1 MHLRPENAVKCVLA
15 CCCLHNLLAERVVIE
30 DPVHH
35 DVVERDWHQEEQA
48 LLPMRYLG
56 GNIAGNKIF
65 KDQRN
70 FLIDYYNDVG
80 SVSWQKIDP
89 QYLKK
94 RKRLIQRPQLP
105 DESNEDHTFLD
116 DDYWKD
122 CELNSLYLLLQCL
135 GETHT
140 K

>member
-1 MHLRPENAVKCVLA
+1 MKCVLA
-15 CCCLHNLLAERVVIE
+15 CCCLHNLLAERVDIE

-35 DVVERDWHQEEQA
+35 DVVEGDWHQEEQA

-80 SVSWQKIDP
+80 SVPWQEIDP

-116 DDYWKD
+116 DDY
-122 CELNSLYLLLQCL
+122 
-135 GETHT
+135 
-140 K
+140 